1 MKADSKN
8 VEELLKEVNMI
19 RVLADNLE
27 ANIVSNDFNRK
38 FDVTTVNSAK
48 ELIEQARKIYRALR

>member
-1 MKADSKN
+1 MKANSKN

-27 ANIVSNDFNRK
+27 ANIVSSEFNRK
-38 FDVTTVNSAK
+38 FDETTVNSAK
-48 ELIEQARKIYRALR
+48 EIIEQARKIYKALR